1 MWGMKDILPE
11 QAVCVT
17 PLSRSTSVSK
27 PNWFLALLGLA
38 KRKKTDDFV
47 MFDDNASME
56 SSLLWSHNRA
66 QPTSDDYLEF
76 VQEHERRLSDF
87 SNVLLPKPP
96 EEMMDY

>member
-1 MWGMKDILPE
+1 MWGMKDKFPG
-11 QAVCVT
+11 QAARVT
-17 PLSRSTSVSK
+17 PHSRSTSVSK

-87 SNVLLPKPP
+87 SNVLQPKPP